1 MTCSILRK
9 CSRCGSNKLLKFF
22 KIREKTGAVYKTCMS
37 CCERTKPLEKI
48 EKDTGI
54 TQKE

>member
-1 MTCSILRK
+1 MTEPILKK
-9 CSRCGSNKLLKFF
+9 CSRCGSKKLLKLFHV
-22 KIREKTGAVYKTCMS
+22 REKTGAIYKTCMS
-37 CCERTKPLEKI
+37 CCERIKPLEKI